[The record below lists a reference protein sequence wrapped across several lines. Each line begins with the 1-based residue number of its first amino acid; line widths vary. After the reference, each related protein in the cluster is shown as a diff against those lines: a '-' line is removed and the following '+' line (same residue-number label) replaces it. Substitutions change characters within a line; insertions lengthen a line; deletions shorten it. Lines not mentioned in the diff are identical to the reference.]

1 MRKKGIIAVLLS
13 LALLS
18 SWGFNCYAQTTQE
31 QIDSKKAQKKETQA
45 NYRSAQKTLE
55 SLRSKKNDKQAYL
68 TELNEQMSELKDN
81 LADLQEQYEDKKEE
95 LQQVQAELDTAEA
108 DRQGQYEAMKLRIQY
123 TYENDTSSYLDI
135 LLGADSFSDFLNKA
149 ENISTIVGY
158 DRDMLKKYEE
168 TVELISQKEKQVQE
182 ETEAIQKLQ
191 EEYEAQ
197 EEEVSELVQETY
209 VQIREYE
216 EEIEDSESSA
226 AALLKQISQQED
238 ELNSLLKKQ
247 KNEEA
252 AARKA
257 AEEKAARE
265 KAAKEAEKKAADKTK
280 ESDSSKVPDPD
291 VITQGAKEETKE
303 EVKEEPKEEA
313 KEEKETN
320 SSGTYLGRFK
330 LTAYCACAKCC
341 GKTDGITASGTKAT
355 QGRTVAMGGVPL
367 GTKIRIN
374 GKTYVV
380 EDRGTVYGHVDVFF
394 NSHSAALQFGKKY
407 ADVYLVE

>member
-303 EVKEEPKEEA
+303 EVKEEPKE
-313 KEEKETN
+313 TN